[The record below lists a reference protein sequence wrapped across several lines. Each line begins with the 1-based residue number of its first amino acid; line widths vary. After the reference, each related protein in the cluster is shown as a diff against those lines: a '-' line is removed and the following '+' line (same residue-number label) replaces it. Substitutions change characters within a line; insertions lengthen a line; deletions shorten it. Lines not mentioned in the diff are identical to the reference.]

1 MEKSVLLTLRADPV
15 PVLEITMEGFL
26 YFRKYEMKSI
36 RLCQGGNLPKQQL
49 RCPYVTDPGKWF
61 LLRLGT
67 VLCHLF
73 TLIVD
78 T

>member
-26 YFRKYEMKSI
+26 YFSEIRDEINPIMPGWKS
-36 RLCQGGNLPKQQL
+36 PKQQL

-67 VLCHLF
+67 VLLSF
-73 TLIVD
+73 VYVD
-78 T
+78 C